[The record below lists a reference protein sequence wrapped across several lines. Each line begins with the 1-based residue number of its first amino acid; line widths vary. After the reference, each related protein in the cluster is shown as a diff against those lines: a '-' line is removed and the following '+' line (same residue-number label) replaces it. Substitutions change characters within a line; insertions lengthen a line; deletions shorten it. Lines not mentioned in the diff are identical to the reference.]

1 MGSVWTLAPFV
12 LGGID
17 FSLSEL
23 EARFVAFIRAGYPQG
38 VLQSGYRPLLAVLRR
53 RLCDYE

>member
-23 EARFVAFIRAGYPQG
+23 
-38 VLQSGYRPLLAVLRR
+38 LAI
-53 RLCDYE
+53 